1 MIPILYSN
9 DDVTFTSNGLG
20 RLADCTRCEVT
31 EERNGIY
38 ICEFDIPVTS
48 QMYKLIQ
55 EGRCIG
61 AIHDDKH
68 DIQPFVIYGRT
79 APIDG
84 LVTFYAHHLSYKL
97 RNVILRPFSASSCA
111 QALSL
116 METQTYNENPFSF
129 WTDKSVNGTFENK
142 VPVSC
147 RSMLAGQQGSILD
160 VYGTGE
166 YEYDKWEVKLHLHRG
181 NDNGVSIR
189 YGVNLLAIDQD
200 KDISNSFSAVAPY
213 WESDDGTVV
222 MLPEGYIVSPNVVA
236 ELFPWT
242 TETDEY
248 IVDQNGDIIEFS
260 SPNIVIAPLDMSS
273 DFESQPTVAQLRTAA
288 YAYLANNRP
297 WLPDDSITVSFVDM
311 AHTEDYKD
319 IAALQRVSLCDY
331 VNVYCGPLGVD
342 AVSME
347 VVKTV
352 YNVLTETYN
361 EIELGKARATYA
373 DTIIQT
379 VDKQSGNYVD
389 SNDLESAIEHS
400 TQLITG
406 GLGGYVVLNLNADGQ
421 PNEILI
427 MDTPDKQTAVNVWRF
442 NAGGLGHSHNGYNGP
457 FNDVAL
463 TADGKI
469 NATMITTGVMIAT
482 LIKAGVLKAA
492 NGNQNNYW
500 NMETGEF
507 SLKTDGATN
516 GITYKNGVLHINANN
531 IDVGELTANI
541 IKAGILQDGT
551 GNNSWNLVTGA
562 LRLLGSFSCTAVID
576 NDTYRLQMADDKLSF
591 YVNNI
596 YQGYIGF
603 DDNTGLG
610 FHAVSA
616 PTVVLDA
623 TTTNAQ
629 GEITGGSLIRAY
641 KNGRIELVGTSIT
654 IADAASLPVYTY
666 TGTIN
671 VVRDVEVDE
680 TADYVTRVTPLY
692 GSITVKNGFITSWT
706 NN

>member
-48 QMYKLIQ
+48 PMYKLIQ

-68 DIQPFVIYGRT
+68 DIQPFIIYGRS

-111 QALSL
+111 QALSA
-116 METQTYNENPFSF
+116 METQTFNENPFKF
-129 WTDKSVNGTFENK
+129 WTDKAVNGSFENK
-142 VPVSC
+142 LPVSC
-147 RSMLAGQQGSILD
+147 RSMLAGNQGSIID

-166 YEYDKWEVKLHLHRG
+166 YEFDKWDVKLHLHRG

-200 KDISNSFSAVAPY
+200 IDISNSFSAVAPY

-222 MLPEGYIVSPNVVA
+222 MLPEGYIVSPSVTDQLV
-236 ELFPWT
+236 PWT
-242 TETDEY
+242 TETGEFVTDASG
-248 IVDQNGDIIEFS
+248 NIIEFAAA
-260 SPNIVIAPLDMSS
+260 NIVISPLDMSF
-273 DFESQPTVAQLRTAA
+273 DFENQPTIAQLRAAA
-288 YAYLANNRP
+288 YAYMANNSP
-297 WLPDDSITVSFVDM
+297 WLPDESITVSFVDM

-331 VNVYCGPLGVD
+331 VSVYCGPLGVD
-342 AVSME
+342 SVSME

-361 EIELGKARATYA
+361 EIELGKARTTYA
-373 DTIIQT
+373 DTIMQT
-379 VDKQSGNYVD
+379 VDKRTENFVES
-389 SNDLESAIEHS
+389 SDLEAAIEHS

-406 GLGGYVVLNLNADGQ
+406 GLGGYVVINLNADGQ

-531 IDVGELTANI
+531 IDVGELTANV
-541 IKAGILQDGT
+541 IKAGILQDAAGL
-551 GNNSWNLVTGA
+551 NSWNLVTGV
-562 LRLLGSFSCTAVID
+562 LNVTGSFTSSAVVGS
-576 NDTYRLQMADDKLSF
+576 NTYKIQMANESIDL
-591 YVNNI
+591 YINNI
-596 YQGYIGF
+596 RQGYISWGAA
-603 DDNTGLG
+603 GLG
-610 FHAVSA
+610 FYSTGSYPATLSA
-616 PTVVLDA
+616 I
-623 TTTNAQ
+623 TTNAS
-629 GEITGGSLIRAY
+629 GEITGGAYIRAN
-641 KNGRIELVGTSIT
+641 KNGTIEFRGDSVLIGAVDELEES
-654 IADAASLPVYTY
+654 TY
-666 TGTIN
+666 TGIIT

-680 TADYVTRVTPLY
+680 TVDYVTRVTPLY
-692 GSITVKNGFITSWT
+692 GQITVKNGFITDWT
-706 NN
+706 TY

>member
-1 MIPILYSN
+1 MKPILYSN
-9 DDVTFTSNGLG
+9 DDNTFTSNGLG

-48 QMYKLIQ
+48 SMYSLIQ
-55 EGRCIG
+55 EGYLIG

-68 DIQPFVIYGRT
+68 DIQPFIIYGRS

-111 QALSL
+111 QALSA
-116 METQTYNENPFSF
+116 METQTFNENPFKF
-129 WTDKSVNGTFENK
+129 WTDKVVNGSFENK
-142 VPVSC
+142 LPVSC
-147 RSMLAGQQGSILD
+147 RSMLAGNQGSILD

-166 YEYDKWEVKLHLHRG
+166 YEFDKWDVKLHLHRG

-222 MLPEGYIVSPNVVA
+222 MLPEGYIVSPSVTDQLV
-236 ELFPWT
+236 PWT
-242 TETDEY
+242 TETGEFVTDESG
-248 IVDQNGDIIEFS
+248 NIIEFAAA
-260 SPNIVIAPLDMSS
+260 NIVISPLDMSF
-273 DFESQPTVAQLRTAA
+273 DFENQPTIAQLRAAA
-288 YAYLANNRP
+288 YAYMANNSP
-297 WLPDDSITVSFVDM
+297 WLPDESITVSFVDM

-331 VNVYCGPLGVD
+331 VSVYCGPLGVD
-342 AVSME
+342 SVSME

-361 EIELGKARATYA
+361 EIELGKARTTYA
-373 DTIIQT
+373 DTIMQT
-379 VDKQSGNYVD
+379 VDKRTENFVD
-389 SNDLESAIEHS
+389 SSDLESAIEHS

-406 GLGGYVVLNLNADGQ
+406 GLGGYVVINLNADGQ

-427 MDTPDKQTAVNVWRF
+427 MDTPDKETAVNVWRF

-492 NGNQNNYW
+492 NGNQNNFW

-541 IKAGILQDGT
+541 IKAGILQDGV

-610 FHAVSA
+610 FHALSA
-616 PTVVLDA
+616 PSVVMDS

-629 GEITGGSLIRAY
+629 GEITGGSIIRAY
-641 KNGRIELVGTSIT
+641 KNGRIELLGNSVYVGE
-654 IADAASLPVYTY
+654 ADAVPLQCY
-666 TGTIN
+666 TGTISF
-671 VVRDVEVDE
+671 VHDVIISKTV
-680 TADYVTRVTPLY
+680 DYVTDANPVY
-692 GSITVKNGFITSWT
+692 GTITVNNGFITSWSH
-706 NN
+706 N